1 MTPASR
7 AGGDDG
13 IAALVPAPLAVP
25 SPVRRA
31 RRSATAAYAAQGFGF
46 AVMLTNVPTYE
57 RYLGIG
63 PDVIT
68 LVILGVCVCAATG
81 SALSGWLAARF
92 GSARVVTGGLL
103 VAAAGILAV
112 GLSAGA
118 GLLATFFGAFA
129 VYGLAL
135 GSVDAS
141 TSMQGI
147 DVQRAYG
154 RSLIAAF
161 FAANAAGG
169 VVGSLAVSGA
179 AALGL
184 ALPVSLAL
192 VAAVLVVTV
201 LVLRAGLLSRTA
213 AATVAGHSGEVAG
226 HSGDA
231 ERQVPDGAAP
241 VAGSGRGSAVAGP
254 GEPGAEGAGV
264 AGGAGVGVAGG
275 VGAGGAGGDRSRSG
289 GARVAD
295 VGGAVVPGARGANG
309 MVGAGTVIVLGIA
322 MLAFPVADSAVSS
335 WGSTFLQGVLG
346 ASAVVGPLGFGAY
359 QATLICSRLLGDRA
373 VERWGRV
380 RVVALGGAV
389 GVAGLG
395 LVAVSPVWPL
405 AVLGFAA
412 TGLGLGVVAPMAF
425 SAAGDRAAE
434 AVVAARGL
442 GSAAVSGGAAGVARS
457 EDSAAT
463 RSDSTG
469 LPVGPAASGL
479 PTVED
484 ATDRAVAR
492 LNVFTYVGAV
502 LGGAMTGVFATTDAL
517 RLGFGV
523 LAALALATVLLA
535 GRFREADLLSDVS
548 ERA

>member
-13 IAALVPAPLAVP
+13 IAAVVPAPLAVP
-25 SPVRRA
+25 PSVRRA

-103 VAAAGILAV
+103 VAAAGVLAV

-118 GLLATFFGAFA
+118 GLLATFFLAFA

-147 DVQRAYG
+147 AVQRAYG

-192 VAAVLVVTV
+192 VAGVVTVAV

-213 AATVAGHSGEVAG
+213 AVA
-226 HSGDA
+226 
-231 ERQVPDGAAP
+231 
-241 VAGSGRGSAVAGP
+241 VAGSSGRPAAGSGSQLPDGVAPAAGSDGGSAVAGP
-254 GEPGAEGAGV
+254 GDGGPGAA
-264 AGGAGVGVAGG
+264 AAA
-275 VGAGGAGGDRSRSG
+275 
-289 GARVAD
+289 
-295 VGGAVVPGARGANG
+295 GARGATG
-309 MVGAGTVIVLGIA
+309 MVGAGTVIVLGVA

-335 WGSTFLQGVLG
+335 WGATFLQGVLG

-389 GVAGLG
+389 GVVGLG

-434 AVVAARGL
+434 AVAVA
-442 GSAAVSGGAAGVARS
+442 GATDGAEG
-457 EDSAAT
+457 T
-463 RSDSTG
+463 ST
-469 LPVGPAASGL
+469 GL
-479 PTVED
+479 PTVEA

-517 RLGFGV
+517 RAGFGV
-523 LAALALATVLLA
+523 LAVLALATVLLA
-535 GRFREADLLSDVS
+535 GRFREAALPVDVS
-548 ERA
+548 EPA

>member
-25 SPVRRA
+25 HVVRRA
-31 RRSATAAYAAQGFGF
+31 RWSATAAYAAQGFGF

-68 LVILGVCVCAATG
+68 LVILGVCVCAGTG
-81 SALSGWLAARF
+81 SALSGWFAARF

-118 GLLATFFGAFA
+118 GLLATFFLAFA
-129 VYGLAL
+129 VYGVAL

-154 RSLIAAF
+154 RSLIASF

-179 AALGL
+179 AGLGI

-192 VAAVLVVTV
+192 VAAAVAVTV

-213 AATVAGHSGEVAG
+213 AVAVAGEAAAPGRV
-226 HSGDA
+226 GDDT
-231 ERQVPDGAAP
+231 RHVPDGVAP
-241 VAGSGRGSAVAGP
+241 GGSAGGGP
-254 GEPGAEGAGV
+254 
-264 AGGAGVGVAGG
+264 
-275 VGAGGAGGDRSRSG
+275 GAGGEGGG
-289 GARVAD
+289 PVGTVEAAARR
-295 VGGAVVPGARGANG
+295 ARGATG
-309 MVGAGTVIVLGIA
+309 MVGAGTVIVLGLA

-335 WGSTFLQGVLG
+335 WGATFLQDVLG

-380 RVVALGGAV
+380 RVVALGGSV
-389 GVAGLG
+389 GVVGLG

-434 AVVAARGL
+434 SVASSRVG
-442 GSAAVSGGAAGVARS
+442 VRTDGAAADVAW
-457 EDSAAT
+457 SA
-463 RSDSTG
+463 
-469 LPVGPAASGL
+469 
-479 PTVED
+479 PTVEE

-523 LAALALATVLLA
+523 LAVLALATVVLA
-535 GRFREADLLSDVS
+535 GRFREASIS
-548 ERA
+548 AGPSARG

>member
-13 IAALVPAPLAVP
+13 IAAVVPAPLAVP
-25 SPVRRA
+25 PSVRRA

-81 SALSGWLAARF
+81 SALSGRLAARF

-112 GLSAGA
+112 GSSAGA
-118 GLLATFFGAFA
+118 GLLATFFLAFA

-179 AALGL
+179 AALGF

-192 VAAVLVVTV
+192 VAGVVAVAV

-213 AATVAGHSGEVAG
+213 AVVVAGSTGAPPAGSGNP
-226 HSGDA
+226 
-231 ERQVPDGAAP
+231 VPDGVAP
-241 VAGSGRGSAVAGP
+241 AAGSGGGSAVAGQ
-254 GEPGAEGAGV
+254 GEA
-264 AGGAGVGVAGG
+264 
-275 VGAGGAGGDRSRSG
+275 GAGGA
-289 GARVAD
+289 AA
-295 VGGAVVPGARGANG
+295 GARGATG
-309 MVGAGTVIVLGIA
+309 MVGAGTVIVLGVA

-335 WGSTFLQGVLG
+335 WGATFLQGVLG

-389 GVAGLG
+389 GVVGLG

-434 AVVAARGL
+434 AVAA
-442 GSAAVSGGAAGVARS
+442 AGAADGAEGTS
-457 EDSAAT
+457 K
-463 RSDSTG
+463 
-469 LPVGPAASGL
+469 GL

-517 RLGFGV
+517 RAGFGV
-523 LAALALATVLLA
+523 LAVLALATVLLA
-535 GRFREADLLSDVS
+535 GRFREAELTVDVS

>member
-81 SALSGWLAARF
+81 SALSGWLAARC

-112 GLSAGA
+112 GLSAGS
-118 GLLATFFGAFA
+118 GLLATFFLAFA

-192 VAAVLVVTV
+192 VAAVVAVTV

-213 AATVAGHSGEVAG
+213 AATVAGSAGVPAAGSG
-226 HSGDA
+226 S
-231 ERQVPDGAAP
+231 QVPDGVAP
-241 VAGSGRGSAVAGP
+241 AAGSGGRSATARP
-254 GEPGAEGAGV
+254 GD
-264 AGGAGVGVAGG
+264 
-275 VGAGGAGGDRSRSG
+275 VGAGAGAGAPRAGHDPAWSG
-289 GARVAD
+289 GVPVAD
-295 VGGAVVPGARGANG
+295 SGRAVVPGARGATG

-434 AVVAARGL
+434 AVVGARGL
-442 GSAAVSGGAAGVARS
+442 GSAAVYGGAAGVARS
-457 EDSAAT
+457 EDSVAAT

-535 GRFREADLLSDVS
+535 GRFREADLPPDVS

>member
-7 AGGDDG
+7 AGGGDG
-13 IAALVPAPLAVP
+13 AAALAQSTALA
-25 SPVRRA
+25 PVRRA

-57 RYLGIG
+57 RLLGIG

-68 LVILGVCVCAATG
+68 LMILGVCVCAGTG

-103 VAAAGILAV
+103 VAAAAILAV

-118 GLLATFFGAFA
+118 GLLATFFLAFA

-154 RSLIAAF
+154 RSLIASF

-192 VAAVLVVTV
+192 VAGLVIVAVLG
-201 LVLRAGLLSRTA
+201 LRAGLLSRSTA
-213 AATVAGHSGEVAG
+213 VAVAGETVPSGAG
-226 HSGDA
+226 EAAGLPVG
-231 ERQVPDGAAP
+231 RPLPDDVAP
-241 VAGSGRGSAVAGP
+241 VVEARAGSAVARKGEKTAGDAVVVGGP
-254 GEPGAEGAGV
+254 IEDV
-264 AGGAGVGVAGG
+264 AAT
-275 VGAGGAGGDRSRSG
+275 GGD
-289 GARVAD
+289 
-295 VGGAVVPGARGANG
+295 ARGPRAPSG
-309 MVGAGTVIVLGIA
+309 RRADGSTGLVRAGTLLVLGVA

-335 WGSTFLQGVLG
+335 WGATFLQGVLG

-359 QATLICSRLLGDRA
+359 QATLICSRLVGDRA

-380 RVVALGGAV
+380 RVVAFGGSV
-389 GVAGLG
+389 GVVGLG

-434 AVVAARGL
+434 SVAGAQ
-442 GSAAVSGGAAGVARS
+442 AGAAG
-457 EDSAAT
+457 
-463 RSDSTG
+463 G
-469 LPVGPAASGL
+469 

-484 ATDRAVAR
+484 STDRAVAR

-517 RLGFGV
+517 RIGFGV
-523 LAALALATVLLA
+523 LAGLALATVLLA
-535 GRFREADLLSDVS
+535 GRFREAALPADLS
-548 ERA
+548 EPA

>member
-13 IAALVPAPLAVP
+13 IAALVPAPLVVP
-25 SPVRRA
+25 HVVRRA
-31 RRSATAAYAAQGFGF
+31 RWSATAAYAAQGFGF

-68 LVILGVCVCAATG
+68 LVILGVCVCAGTG
-81 SALSGWLAARF
+81 SALSGWFAARF

-118 GLLATFFGAFA
+118 GLLATFFLAFA

-154 RSLIAAF
+154 RSLIASF

-179 AALGL
+179 AGLGI

-192 VAAVLVVTV
+192 VAAAVAVTV

-213 AATVAGHSGEVAG
+213 AVAVAGEAGEPGRVG
-226 HSGDA
+226 GGT
-231 ERQVPDGAAP
+231 RQVPDGAAP
-241 VAGSGRGSAVAGP
+241 VSGTGGGSTAL
-254 GEPGAEGAGV
+254 GEGDRP
-264 AGGAGVGVAGG
+264 
-275 VGAGGAGGDRSRSG
+275 GGAGGP
-289 GARVAD
+289 AVRVPRATT
-295 VGGAVVPGARGANG
+295 G
-309 MVGAGTVIVLGIA
+309 MVGAGTVIVLGLA

-335 WGSTFLQGVLG
+335 WGATFLQDVLG

-389 GVAGLG
+389 GVVGLG

-434 AVVAARGL
+434 SVAG
-442 GSAAVSGGAAGVARS
+442 AAVAPVAPAAGGDLAAGGGPAAGV
-457 EDSAAT
+457 
-463 RSDSTG
+463 G
-469 LPVGPAASGL
+469 
-479 PTVED
+479 PTVEE

-502 LGGAMTGVFATTDAL
+502 LGGAMTGVFATTDTL

-523 LAALALATVLLA
+523 LAVLALATVVLA
-535 GRFREADLLSDVS
+535 GRFREAVLPVA
-548 ERA
+548 RADQG

>member
-25 SPVRRA
+25 SSVRRA

-118 GLLATFFGAFA
+118 GLLVTFFLAFG

-192 VAAVLVVTV
+192 VAGVVAVAV

-213 AATVAGHSGEVAG
+213 AVAVAGTSGAPPAG
-226 HSGDA
+226 SGSP
-231 ERQVPDGAAP
+231 VPDGVAP
-241 VAGSGRGSAVAGP
+241 AAGSAGGSAGAGP
-254 GEPGAEGAGV
+254 GEAGAGV
-264 AGGAGVGVAGG
+264 AAAGAA
-275 VGAGGAGGDRSRSG
+275 AA
-289 GARVAD
+289 A
-295 VGGAVVPGARGANG
+295 GARGATG

-335 WGSTFLQGVLG
+335 WGATFLQGVLG

-380 RVVALGGAV
+380 RVVALGGTV
-389 GVAGLG
+389 GVVGLG

-434 AVVAARGL
+434 AVAAAG
-442 GSAAVSGGAAGVARS
+442 ATDGAAGM
-457 EDSAAT
+457 
-463 RSDSTG
+463 ST
-469 LPVGPAASGL
+469 AL

-517 RLGFGV
+517 RAGFGV
-523 LAALALATVLLA
+523 LAVLALATVLLA
-535 GRFREADLLSDVS
+535 GRFREADLPPDVS

>member
-13 IAALVPAPLAVP
+13 VAALVPAPAAVP
-25 SPVRRA
+25 VTVRRA
-31 RRSATAAYAAQGFGF
+31 RRSVTAAYAAQGFGF

-81 SALSGWLAARF
+81 SALSGWVAARS
-92 GSARVVTGGLL
+92 GSARVVTGGLV
-103 VAAAGILAV
+103 VAAAGVLVV

-118 GLLATFFGAFA
+118 GLLGTFFVGFA

-135 GSVDAS
+135 GAVDAS

-179 AALGL
+179 AALGTT
-184 ALPVSLAL
+184 LPVSLAL
-192 VAAVLVVTV
+192 VAGVVVVAVI
-201 LVLRAGLLSRTA
+201 VLRAGLASRTA
-213 AATVAGHSGEVAG
+213 AVVVAVSVGGSGSPAAG
-226 HSGDA
+226 
-231 ERQVPDGAAP
+231 RTPVVPDGVAPAAGEDGGPEVVAAGTRRAGARRP
-241 VAGSGRGSAVAGP
+241 VAQGGHRAPRA
-254 GEPGAEGAGV
+254 PGA
-264 AGGAGVGVAGG
+264 
-275 VGAGGAGGDRSRSG
+275 SG
-289 GARVAD
+289 T
-295 VGGAVVPGARGANG
+295 
-309 MVGAGTVIVLGIA
+309 VGAGTVLVLGAA

-335 WGSTFLQGVLG
+335 WGATFLQGVLG

-359 QATLICSRLLGDRA
+359 QAMLICSRLLGDGA

-380 RVVALGGAV
+380 RVVALGGSV
-389 GVAGLG
+389 GVVGLG
-395 LVAVSPVWPL
+395 LVALSPAWPL

-434 AVVAARGL
+434 AVAEAVAGPGVVARAGVVA
-442 GSAAVSGGAAGVARS
+442 GARADGTGAALA
-457 EDSAAT
+457 
-463 RSDSTG
+463 
-469 LPVGPAASGL
+469 
-479 PTVED
+479 TVED

-502 LGGAMTGVFATTDAL
+502 LGGALTGVFATTDAL

-523 LAALALATVLLA
+523 LAVLGLATVLLA
-535 GRFREADLLSDVS
+535 GRFREAEVDVG
-548 ERA
+548 AVDG

>member
-25 SPVRRA
+25 PSVRRA

-118 GLLATFFGAFA
+118 GLLVTFFLAFA

-184 ALPVSLAL
+184 ELPVSLAL
-192 VAAVLVVTV
+192 VAGVVAVAV

-213 AATVAGHSGEVAG
+213 AVAVAGPSGTPPAG
-226 HSGDA
+226 SGG
-231 ERQVPDGAAP
+231 QVPDGDAP
-241 VAGSGRGSAVAGP
+241 AAGSGGGSAVAGP
-254 GEPGAEGAGV
+254 GDAGPGAA
-264 AGGAGVGVAGG
+264 AA
-275 VGAGGAGGDRSRSG
+275 
-289 GARVAD
+289 
-295 VGGAVVPGARGANG
+295 GARGVTG
-309 MVGAGTVIVLGIA
+309 MVGAGTVIVLGVA

-335 WGSTFLQGVLG
+335 WGATFLQGVLG

-389 GVAGLG
+389 GVVGLG

-434 AVVAARGL
+434 AVAAARATDG
-442 GSAAVSGGAAGVARS
+442 AGG
-457 EDSAAT
+457 
-463 RSDSTG
+463 TG
-469 LPVGPAASGL
+469 TNL
-479 PTVED
+479 PTVEA

-517 RLGFGV
+517 RAGFGV
-523 LAALALATVLLA
+523 LAVLALATVLLA
-535 GRFREADLLSDVS
+535 GRFREVALPVDVS
-548 ERA
+548 EPA

>member
-25 SPVRRA
+25 SSVRRA

-118 GLLATFFGAFA
+118 GLLVTFFLAFA

-192 VAAVLVVTV
+192 VAGMVAVAV
-201 LVLRAGLLSRTA
+201 LVLRAGLLSRSA
-213 AATVAGHSGEVAG
+213 AVAVAGASGTPPAG
-226 HSGDA
+226 SGS
-231 ERQVPDGAAP
+231 QVPDGVAP
-241 VAGSGRGSAVAGP
+241 AAGSGGGSAVAGP
-254 GEPGAEGAGV
+254 GEAGARA
-264 AGGAGVGVAGG
+264 AT
-275 VGAGGAGGDRSRSG
+275 G
-289 GARVAD
+289 GARGVT
-295 VGGAVVPGARGANG
+295 G

-335 WGSTFLQGVLG
+335 WGATFLQGVLG

-389 GVAGLG
+389 GVVGLG

-434 AVVAARGL
+434 AVTGAVVAAGATD
-442 GSAAVSGGAAGVARS
+442 GAGG
-457 EDSAAT
+457 
-463 RSDSTG
+463 TG
-469 LPVGPAASGL
+469 TDL
-479 PTVED
+479 PTVEA

-517 RLGFGV
+517 RAGFGV
-523 LAALALATVLLA
+523 LAVLALATVLLA
-535 GRFREADLLSDVS
+535 GRFHEAVLPVDVS
-548 ERA
+548 EPA

>member
-13 IAALVPAPLAVP
+13 IAAVVPAPLAVP
-25 SPVRRA
+25 PSVRRA

-118 GLLATFFGAFA
+118 GLLATFFLAFA

-184 ALPVSLAL
+184 ALPVSLGL
-192 VAAVLVVTV
+192 VAGVVAVAV

-213 AATVAGHSGEVAG
+213 AVAVAGTSGGPA
-226 HSGDA
+226 
-231 ERQVPDGAAP
+231 
-241 VAGSGRGSAVAGP
+241 AGSGSQLPDGVAPAAGSGGGSAVAGQ
-254 GEPGAEGAGV
+254 GEPEAGA
-264 AGGAGVGVAGG
+264 
-275 VGAGGAGGDRSRSG
+275 
-289 GARVAD
+289 
-295 VGGAVVPGARGANG
+295 PGARGATG

-335 WGSTFLQGVLG
+335 WGATFLQGVLG

-389 GVAGLG
+389 GVVGLG

-434 AVVAARGL
+434 AVAAAR
-442 GSAAVSGGAAGVARS
+442 ATDGAEG
-457 EDSAAT
+457 T
-463 RSDSTG
+463 STG
-469 LPVGPAASGL
+469 F

-517 RLGFGV
+517 RAGFGV
-523 LAALALATVLLA
+523 LAVLALATVLLA
-535 GRFREADLLSDVS
+535 GRFREAALPVDVS
-548 ERA
+548 EPA

>member
-1 MTPASR
+1 MTPAPR

-13 IAALVPAPLAVP
+13 IAAFVPAPLAVAP
-25 SPVRRA
+25 SVRRA
-31 RRSATAAYAAQGFGF
+31 RRSVTAAYAAQGFGF

-81 SALSGWLAARF
+81 SALSGWCAARF

-118 GLLATFFGAFA
+118 GALAAFFLAFA
-129 VYGLAL
+129 VYGVAL

-147 DVQRAYG
+147 DVQRAQG
-154 RSLIAAF
+154 RSLIASF

-192 VAAVLVVTV
+192 AAGVVAGAVLT
-201 LVLRAGLLSRTA
+201 LRAGLLSRA
-213 AATVAGHSGEVAG
+213 VAVEVAG
-226 HSGDA
+226 EGSGTGG
-231 ERQVPDGAAP
+231 RTVPDDVAAVPGA
-241 VAGSGRGSAVAGP
+241 GRGSAVLEV
-254 GEPGAEGAGV
+254 GEGSVGAEGAGDV
-264 AGGAGVGVAGG
+264 AASSGSATVDGALT
-275 VGAGGAGGDRSRSG
+275 RSG
-289 GARVAD
+289 
-295 VGGAVVPGARGANG
+295 RGLTG
-309 MVGAGTVIVLGIA
+309 MVPAGTVLVLGVA

-335 WGSTFLQGVLG
+335 WGATFLQGVLG

-359 QATLICSRLLGDRA
+359 QAMLIVSRLLGDRA

-380 RVVALGGAV
+380 RVVGLGGAV

-395 LVAVSPVWPL
+395 LVAVSPAWPL

-425 SAAGDRAAE
+425 SAAGDRATE
-434 AVVAARGL
+434 SVAVART
-442 GSAAVSGGAAGVARS
+442 AAGTVGGS
-457 EDSAAT
+457 
-463 RSDSTG
+463 
-469 LPVGPAASGL
+469 PV

-502 LGGAMTGVFATTDAL
+502 LGGALTGVFASTDAL
-517 RLGFGV
+517 RAGFGV
-523 LAALALATVLLA
+523 LAVLALATVLLA
-535 GRFREADLLSDVS
+535 GRFRETGRSGGFS
-548 ERA
+548 GRA

>member
-1 MTPASR
+1 
-7 AGGDDG
+7 
-13 IAALVPAPLAVP
+13 
-25 SPVRRA
+25 
-31 RRSATAAYAAQGFGF
+31 
-46 AVMLTNVPTYE
+46 MLTNVPTYE

-103 VAAAGILAV
+103 VAAAGVLAV

-118 GLLATFFGAFA
+118 GLLATFFLAFA

-192 VAAVLVVTV
+192 VAGVVAVAV

-213 AATVAGHSGEVAG
+213 AVAVAGTSGAPPAG
-226 HSGDA
+226 GGSP
-231 ERQVPDGAAP
+231 VPDGVAP
-241 VAGSGRGSAVAGP
+241 AAGSGGGSAVAGQ
-254 GEPGAEGAGV
+254 GEPEAGA
-264 AGGAGVGVAGG
+264 
-275 VGAGGAGGDRSRSG
+275 
-289 GARVAD
+289 
-295 VGGAVVPGARGANG
+295 PGARGATG

-335 WGSTFLQGVLG
+335 WGATFLQGVLG

-389 GVAGLG
+389 GVVGLG

-434 AVVAARGL
+434 AVAAAR
-442 GSAAVSGGAAGVARS
+442 ATDGAEG
-457 EDSAAT
+457 T
-463 RSDSTG
+463 STG
-469 LPVGPAASGL
+469 F

-517 RLGFGV
+517 RAGFGV
-523 LAALALATVLLA
+523 LAVLALATVLLA
-535 GRFREADLLSDVS
+535 GRFREAALPVDVS
-548 ERA
+548 EPA

>member
-1 MTPASR
+1 MTPVSR
-7 AGGDDG
+7 AGGGDG
-13 IAALVPAPLAVP
+13 AAAPAYPTVLA
-25 SPVRRA
+25 PVRRA

-57 RYLGIG
+57 RLLGIG

-68 LVILGVCVCAATG
+68 LVILGVCVCAGTG

-103 VAAAGILAV
+103 VAASAILAV
-112 GLSAGA
+112 GLSAGIGA
-118 GLLATFFGAFA
+118 LTPFLAAFA
-129 VYGLAL
+129 VYGIAL

-147 DVQRAYG
+147 DVQRAHG
-154 RSLIAAF
+154 RSLIASF

-192 VAAVLVVTV
+192 VAGIVAVAVLA
-201 LVLRAGLLSRTA
+201 LRAGLLSRAASTA
-213 AATVAGHSGEVAG
+213 VASLAPGGPDARGHHAVDGRPP
-226 HSGDA
+226 D
-231 ERQVPDGAAP
+231 DGAPAP
-241 VAGSGRGSAVAGP
+241 QPGGGP
-254 GEPGAEGAGV
+254 GVDGGGGRTVEHLRETAPGHRA
-264 AGGAGVGVAGG
+264 
-275 VGAGGAGGDRSRSG
+275 VGAGRASG
-289 GARVAD
+289 
-295 VGGAVVPGARGANG
+295 PGPRRTGWGPAHSPTG
-309 MVGAGTVIVLGIA
+309 MVGAGTVLVLGVA

-335 WGSTFLQGVLG
+335 WGATFLQGVLG
-346 ASAVVGPLGFGAY
+346 ASAVVGPLGFAAY
-359 QATLICSRLLGDRA
+359 QAMLICSRLLGDRA

-380 RVVALGGAV
+380 RVVALGGSV
-389 GVAGLG
+389 GVVGLA
-395 LVAVSPVWPL
+395 LVAASPVWPL

-412 TGLGLGVVAPMAF
+412 TGLGLGIVAPMAF

-434 AVVAARGL
+434 AVAVAREVPVVAAAEP
-442 GSAAVSGGAAGVARS
+442 SVAAEAGREA
-457 EDSAAT
+457 
-463 RSDSTG
+463 
-469 LPVGPAASGL
+469 GPAGRATG
-479 PTVED
+479 PTTVED

-535 GRFREADLLSDVS
+535 GRFREASLPHVLS
-548 ERA
+548 E

>member
-13 IAALVPAPLAVP
+13 IAAFVPAPLAVP
-25 SPVRRA
+25 PSVRRA

-118 GLLATFFGAFA
+118 GLLATFFLAFA

-192 VAAVLVVTV
+192 VAGVVAVAV

-213 AATVAGHSGEVAG
+213 AVA
-226 HSGDA
+226 
-231 ERQVPDGAAP
+231 
-241 VAGSGRGSAVAGP
+241 VAGSSGGPAAGGGSQLPDGVAPAAGSAGGSAVTGQ
-254 GEPGAEGAGV
+254 GE
-264 AGGAGVGVAGG
+264 AGVGA
-275 VGAGGAGGDRSRSG
+275 AA
-289 GARVAD
+289 AA
-295 VGGAVVPGARGANG
+295 GARGATG

-335 WGSTFLQGVLG
+335 WGATFLQGVLG

-389 GVAGLG
+389 GVVGLG

-434 AVVAARGL
+434 AV
-442 GSAAVSGGAAGVARS
+442 GAAGAG
-457 EDSAAT
+457 AAVT
-463 RSDSTG
+463 VGAAGTSTD
-469 LPVGPAASGL
+469 L

-517 RLGFGV
+517 RAGFGV
-523 LAALALATVLLA
+523 LAVLALATVLLA
-535 GRFREADLLSDVS
+535 GRFREASLPEDLS
-548 ERA
+548 EPA

>member
-7 AGGDDG
+7 AGGGDG
-13 IAALVPAPLAVP
+13 AAALAYTTVLAPE
-25 SPVRRA
+25 RRA

-57 RYLGIG
+57 RLLGIG

-68 LVILGVCVCAATG
+68 LVILGVCVCAGTG

-103 VAAAGILAV
+103 VAAAAILAV
-112 GLSAGA
+112 GLSTGA
-118 GLLATFFGAFA
+118 GLLATFFLSFA

-154 RSLIAAF
+154 RSLIASF

-179 AALGL
+179 AGL
-184 ALPVSLAL
+184 EIALPASLAL
-192 VAAVLVVTV
+192 VAGLVATAVLG
-201 LVLRAGLLSRTA
+201 LRGGLLSRTA
-213 AATVAGHSGEVAG
+213 AVVVAAGGRGVAPGAPGLGEMPDDAAPVPGTGAG
-226 HSGDA
+226 LVEPGGGAVRDVPH
-231 ERQVPDGAAP
+231 RPDGAD
-241 VAGSGRGSAVAGP
+241 AVS
-254 GEPGAEGAGV
+254 
-264 AGGAGVGVAGG
+264 AGG
-275 VGAGGAGGDRSRSG
+275 VSSRD
-289 GARVAD
+289 ARDARD
-295 VGGAVVPGARGANG
+295 ARGARGA
-309 MVGAGTVIVLGIA
+309 VGAGTLLVLGLA

-335 WGSTFLQGVLG
+335 WGATFLQGVLG

-359 QATLICSRLLGDRA
+359 QAMLICSRLLGDRA
-373 VERWGRV
+373 VEHWGRV
-380 RVVALGGAV
+380 RVVAFGGSV
-389 GVAGLG
+389 GGVGLG
-395 LVAVSPVWPL
+395 LVAVSSAWPL

-434 AVVAARGL
+434 AVAGAR
-442 GSAAVSGGAAGVARS
+442 SGAAG
-457 EDSAAT
+457 
-463 RSDSTG
+463 G
-469 LPVGPAASGL
+469 

-492 LNVFTYVGAV
+492 LNIFTYVGAV
-502 LGGAMTGVFATTDAL
+502 LGGVMTGVFATTDAL

-523 LAALALATVLLA
+523 LAGLALATVLLA
-535 GRFREADLLSDVS
+535 GRFREAALPADLS
-548 ERA
+548 EPA

>member
-13 IAALVPAPLAVP
+13 IAAFVPAPLAVP
-25 SPVRRA
+25 PSVRRA

-118 GLLATFFGAFA
+118 GLLATFFLAFA

-192 VAAVLVVTV
+192 VAGVVAVAV

-213 AATVAGHSGEVAG
+213 AVA
-226 HSGDA
+226 
-231 ERQVPDGAAP
+231 
-241 VAGSGRGSAVAGP
+241 VAGSSGGPAAGGGSQLPDGVAPAAGSAVGSAVTGQ
-254 GEPGAEGAGV
+254 GE
-264 AGGAGVGVAGG
+264 AGVGA
-275 VGAGGAGGDRSRSG
+275 AA
-289 GARVAD
+289 AA
-295 VGGAVVPGARGANG
+295 GARGATG

-335 WGSTFLQGVLG
+335 WGATFLQGVLG

-389 GVAGLG
+389 GVVGLG

-434 AVVAARGL
+434 AVAGAGAGAGATV
-442 GSAAVSGGAAGVARS
+442 GAAGP
-457 EDSAAT
+457 
-463 RSDSTG
+463 STD
-469 LPVGPAASGL
+469 L

-517 RLGFGV
+517 RAGFGV
-523 LAALALATVLLA
+523 LAVLALATVLLA
-535 GRFREADLLSDVS
+535 GRFREASLPEDLS
-548 ERA
+548 EPA